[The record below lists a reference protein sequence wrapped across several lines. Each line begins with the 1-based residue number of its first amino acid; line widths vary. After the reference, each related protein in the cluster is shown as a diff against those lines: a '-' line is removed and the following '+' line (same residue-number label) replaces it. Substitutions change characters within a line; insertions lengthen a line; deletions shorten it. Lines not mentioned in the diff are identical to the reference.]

1 MIDYIYCQDNASY
14 EHIAWLVVPSEII
27 FILVS
32 SWHIVGCSAAA
43 SAWSNTGS
51 TIDTIYE
58 DTNTCTKDIL
68 PTKEIM
74 IINEC
79 VFS

>member
-1 MIDYIYCQDNASY
+1 MLLMSILHGSSCPVQ
-14 EHIAWLVVPSEII
+14 II

-32 SWHIVGCSAAA
+32 PWHIVGCSAA

-68 PTKEIM
+68 PTKEIT